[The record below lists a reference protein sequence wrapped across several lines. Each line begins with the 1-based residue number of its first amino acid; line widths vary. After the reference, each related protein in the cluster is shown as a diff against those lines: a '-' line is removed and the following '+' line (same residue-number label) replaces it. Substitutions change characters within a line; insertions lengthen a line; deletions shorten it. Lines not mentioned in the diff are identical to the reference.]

1 MKCAAMIKLSQKQEQ
16 EPETA
21 KPVMRLALV
30 NLFSCTDYGLL

>member
-1 MKCAAMIKLSQKQEQ
+1 MKCAAMIKFSQKQE
-16 EPETA
+16 PETT